1 MQKPKRKRKTTSL
14 VAFWVL
20 NNHFSSL
27 VETGRVKDN
36 AKCSLER
43 TQLVLAGYGLF
54 RLKLTEKNIIS
65 IDTLQEK

>member
-1 MQKPKRKRKTTSL
+1 MQKPKKKKKTTSL

-20 NNHFSSL
+20 NNHFRSL
-27 VETGRVKDN
+27 VGTGRVKDN

-43 TQLVLAGYGLF
+43 TQLVLAGYGLE